1 MLKRFLLIGSLCVLL
16 SGCASTQPPAPV
28 YGSGVA
34 VYSKPPPKVVKAK
47 SKTKGKPKLTKQ
59 IDQTV
64 AQPPV
69 KQEIPEVLTTKPLAE
84 PEQIAAPVDIPIEP
98 LAPMQQEQVA
108 ASSKQELALSE
119 PATNVSPSDNQ
130 AERPVEDQVIPTL
143 KQEPIESPAVS
154 PMQQAKFSPLDA
166 FAPLSP
172 AVNALAS
179 AANQSSKS
187 GDIEAATTTIE
198 RAIRIEPRNATLYY
212 KLAIL
217 RLKQSKP
224 KLAEDLAKKALLL
237 ATNDATLKKHSWLL
251 VARARELVGD
261 SNGSIEAK
269 AQADKF

>member
-1 MLKRFLLIGSLCVLL
+1 MLKRFLFIGSLAVFMG
-16 SGCASTQPPAPV
+16 GCAATQPPAPV

-34 VYSKPPPKVVKAK
+34 VYSKPPEKVVKAK
-47 SKTKGKPKLTKQ
+47 SRAKAKPKVTKQ

-64 AQPPV
+64 AQPVV

-84 PEQIAAPVDIPIEP
+84 SEQAAAPVDMPIEP
-98 LAPMQQEQVA
+98 LTPMQQEQFA
-108 ASSKQELALSE
+108 ASSKQEPTLPEQTANVPPSE
-119 PATNVSPSDNQ
+119 NQ
-130 AERPVEDQVIPTL
+130 AEHSVEDQAIPTL
-143 KQEPIESPAVS
+143 KQEPIESPVAS
-154 PMQQAKFSPLDA
+154 PVQQARFSPLDA

-212 KLAIL
+212 KLAVL

-237 ATNDATLKKHSWLL
+237 ATNDTTLKKHSWLL
-251 VARARELVGD
+251 VARARELLGD